1 MRRSTRLK
9 HLGWGIILA
18 ACAVFAADVH
28 KEFRYTVGPGAT
40 LNVVNETG
48 PVTVRPSGSRQVI
61 ISTTAHSDKVAVD
74 SSQTGNRIE
83 AQTHVLGKPSADETR
98 VDYDIQVPA
107 DIMLTVRA
115 DGGPVRVEKLRSDM
129 TLDGSTAAFTVED
142 CSNSHVHIHAIKGP
156 VTINNVRNGHV
167 DITSVNGDVLL
178 NSVTGPKVSIGTT
191 KGAIRYTGDFGG
203 GGDYGFSTH
212 SGDIDVALPAT
223 ASVDLTARSVSG
235 SVEQDFPL
243 QQKSP
248 VGFTTTPG
256 RAFAGTSNTGASSV
270 QLRSFSG
277 KIRVKKQ

>member
-18 ACAVFAADVH
+18 SCAAFAADVH

-40 LNVVNETG
+40 LNVLNEAG
-48 PVTVRPSGSRQVI
+48 LVTVRPSGSRQVL
-61 ISTTAHSDKVAVD
+61 ISTTAHSDKVEVQ

-83 AQTHVLGKPSADETR
+83 AQTRILGKASGDESR

-115 DGGPVRVEKLRSDM
+115 DGGPVRIEKLHSDM

-142 CSNSHVHIHAIKGP
+142 CSNSHVHVHAIKGP
-156 VTINNVRNGHV
+156 VTVSNVRNGHV
-167 DITSVNGDVLL
+167 EITSVNGDVVL
-178 NSVTGPKVSIGTT
+178 NAVTGPKVSANTT
-191 KGAIRYTGDFGG
+191 KGAIRYTGDFSG
-203 GGDYGFSTH
+203 GGDYAFSTH
-212 SGDIDVALPAT
+212 SGDIEVALPAT
-223 ASVDLTARSVSG
+223 ASVDLTARSLSG
-235 SVEQDFPL
+235 RVEQDFPL

-248 VGFTTTPG
+248 LGFPATPG